1 MAAFIPNILKK
12 LPSMRSSEAKPEAV
26 SSSPSSLPVAT
37 AVVVGE
43 VDVTGATV
51 AVPATTVSDS
61 LDEDTTAST
70 GDEKGSSSELKNV
83 LDQAVSEP
91 SKQDNVPQQLDLV
104 FSVDCTGSACSL
116 LTHRCVYSV
125 KQAACLS

>member
-1 MAAFIPNILKK
+1 MLKK
-12 LPSMRSSEAKPEAV
+12 LPSMRSSTHDNAISEAV
-26 SSSPSSLPVAT
+26 SSSSSSLPVAT

-61 LDEDTTAST
+61 LDEDATAR
-70 GDEKGSSSELKNV
+70 DEKASSSELTKNV
-83 LDQAVSEP
+83 PEVKPEA

-104 FSVDCTGSACSL
+104 FSVDCTGRVCSL
-116 LTHRCVYSV
+116 LKHLCVYRAKRAFGPS
-125 KQAACLS
+125 